1 MRSEVVDTQGGAAAA
16 AAAAAA
22 TGDRASAAPPSSAE
36 VPAVVAAVGCA
47 ADATGAATPM
57 EVVLTAR
64 RGAGH
69 RRSGASRRAQTQEAQ
84 EQDEPM
90 TAADA
95 TRVQNEQRRQRHWRR
110 MGHRELRDQLVNGML
125 EELQRIT
132 GETDV
137 RHLRMCA
144 SRYESFVWKKSAN
157 QVQYKEKLERRIE
170 SLRRQPSPSEA
181 GDLDV
186 RASVSAGF
194 GLNLNTLSGSSPD
207 LPAAAAAALDPCPRR
222 HLRAQQQQQDEACSL
237 MATLHR
243 HDCHS
248 SCPDSHKAGSKRAG
262 KRQKRS
268 SSTSSVSS
276 TCSTSSLGSPPSRAS
291 PAATSA
297 HRDELYFG
305 KLRAMKSQYRDEV
318 ALVFRELC
326 RVNTV
331 IQHSAS
337 LRHHE
342 SNNLGDFLANLKK
355 IIYLLEQQPG
365 EACGMIPA
373 RKRTVEYLDVV
384 ESHIQRKVLP
394 ILHRLRHTYS
404 TILRPIVLNY
414 MRNSYRFSRRL
425 KTTATMATST
435 TETELRALD
444 KQIAELMQQKAQVQ
458 TRLEQET
465 GGARSKQ

>member
-1 MRSEVVDTQGGAAAA
+1 
-16 AAAAAA
+16 
-22 TGDRASAAPPSSAE
+22 
-36 VPAVVAAVGCA
+36 
-47 ADATGAATPM
+47 M
-57 EVVLTAR
+57 EVVLTAH
-64 RGAGH
+64 GGGGH
-69 RRSGASRRAQTQEAQ
+69 RRSGTSRRAQ

-110 MGHRELRDQLVNGML
+110 MDHRELRDQL
-125 EELQRIT
+125 RIT

-157 QVQYKEKLERRIE
+157 QMQYKEKLERRIE

-186 RASVSAGF
+186 RASVAAGF
-194 GLNLNTLSGSSPD
+194 GLNLDALSGDS
-207 LPAAAAAALDPCPRR
+207 PAAATAALDLCPRR
-222 HLRAQQQQQDEACSL
+222 HLRAQQQQQNEACSL

-243 HDCHS
+243 HDCRS
-248 SCPDSHKAGSKRAG
+248 SCPGSRKAGSKRAG

-276 TCSTSSLGSPPSRAS
+276 TCSTSSLGLSPSRAS

-305 KLRAMKSQYRDEV
+305 KLCAMKSQYRDEV

-425 KTTATMATST
+425 
-435 TETELRALD
+435 
-444 KQIAELMQQKAQVQ
+444 
-458 TRLEQET
+458 
-465 GGARSKQ
+465 